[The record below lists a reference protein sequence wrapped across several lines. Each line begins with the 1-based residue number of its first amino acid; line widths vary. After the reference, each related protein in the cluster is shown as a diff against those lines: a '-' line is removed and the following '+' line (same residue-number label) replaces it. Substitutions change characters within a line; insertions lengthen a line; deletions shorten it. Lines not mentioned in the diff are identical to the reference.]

1 MDRRDWIPV
10 APTWERD
17 PEDKDIWRRIAT
29 MPSLA
34 LNRAEQEYLGNI
46 AGKQVCVLSV
56 SDGMAPLALAALG
69 GRVTVLDSSATTLDV
84 LVVRTQIVGVEM
96 EYTQVE
102 LADLSPI
109 PAERFQLAYAAQAAG
124 LMSDLHGFYAHVFR
138 ILAPGGRFIINEY
151 HPFRRIWKAA
161 PGPARLAHS
170 YFERRTERCEP
181 ESDDADPSTP
191 GIAFSRYKF
200 HWTIGDHFSALAASG
215 FRVVGLEEVGD
226 TRQAWE
232 LPNLGGLPEQLVVAA
247 DKPV

>member
-10 APTWERD
+10 APAWERD
-17 PEDKDIWRRIAT
+17 PEDKDIWRRVVR

-34 LNRAEQEYLGNI
+34 LNRAEQEFLGNI

-56 SDGMAPLALAALG
+56 GDGMAPLALATLG
-69 GRVTVLDSSATTLDV
+69 GRVTVVDSTATTLDV
-84 LVVRTQIVGVEM
+84 LVVRTQVVGVDM
-96 EYTQVE
+96 EYAQIE
-102 LADLSPI
+102 LSDLSPI
-109 PAERFQLAYAAQAAG
+109 PAERFQIVYAAQTAG
-124 LMSDLHGFYAHVFR
+124 LMSDLLGFYSHIFR

-170 YFERRTERCEP
+170 YFERRREHCEP
-181 ESDDADPSTP
+181 EDQDPDPASP
-191 GIAFSRYKF
+191 GIAFSRYRF
-200 HWTIGDHFSALAASG
+200 HWTVSDYCSALIDSG
-215 FRVVGLEEVGD
+215 FRIVGLEEVGD

-247 DKPV
+247 DKPA